1 MQFVQKIVIFHIIL
15 CQALSFCKFI
25 SYHRVFR
32 LDRFDVQVVLHA
44 SGRAVQRG
52 LLVPLHPASVPCL
65 VLAILLWRR
74 RPRQQVAAL
83 FFGDMGLWAVHRLD
97 VLPEGAGVG
106 VALRA
111 AGDLT
116 DVGFLKKNT

>member
-1 MQFVQKIVIFHIIL
+1 MSSTQNCRIV
-15 CQALSFCKFI
+15 

-44 SGRAVQRG
+44 SGGAVLRG
-52 LLVPLHPASVPCL
+52 LLFLLHPASVPGL

-83 FFGDMGLWAVHRLD
+83 LFGDVGLWAVHRLD
-97 VLPEGAGVG
+97 VLPEGAWVG

-111 AGDLT
+111 TGDLT
-116 DVGFLKKNT
+116 DVGFLKKNTHRSRASVKR